1 MKPYTRILKYAA
13 NYKKYISVSVILS
26 VLFSVFSGISIYL
39 TIPLLKTLFLT
50 GSSVQEV
57 VPAGNFVRTF
67 MYEFE
72 KFILSGGKEN
82 ALLLIC
88 ILILISYLL
97 KNITGFFQSLYMQKV
112 EKSVMRDVR
121 NEMYEKVNA
130 FSLRYFTT
138 ERTGNLISRMTNDVN
153 VIQNGISAIFYNLFR
168 EPLLIIIYL
177 VLALSIS
184 WKMTLIA
191 LVIFP
196 VTVLVILKIGSS
208 LKRRSQRMQSKYS
221 DILSVITETIYA
233 SKIIRAFNAQNFL
246 NKMFRNESQELYIL
260 TMKNV
265 KASELAQP
273 ITEFLSILAGVLIIW
288 FGGRDILVSN
298 TLSAEDFL
306 GFLFIIFQLVVPI
319 KNLSGVNNSIQQSSV
334 SAERIFEIIDY
345 PLEIIENSNAAD
357 KRSFD
362 SSIELNNVCFEYD
375 ANKPV
380 IKNVSLKIN
389 KSQVIALVGPSGSGK
404 STLADLIARFYD
416 VTSGSIIMDG
426 TNIKEISIKSLRNL
440 IGIVQQETILFN
452 DSIRNNIIF
461 GMENVSE
468 EKLIEICRSAN
479 AYDFILK
486 TENGLDTV
494 IGERGLKLSGGQRQR
509 ISIARTLLRNPS
521 ILILDEATSS
531 LDSQSEI
538 TVQNAIEKL
547 MTGRTS
553 IVIAH
558 RLSTVRNADIIY
570 VLEKGGIAESG
581 EHEELLMKNGLYRR
595 LYDTQNIQT

>member
-1 MKPYTRILKYAA
+1 MKPYSRILKYATR
-13 NYKKYISVSVILS
+13 YKKYILISVALS
-26 VLFSVFSGISIYL
+26 VLFSIFSGLSIYL
-39 TIPLLKTLFLT
+39 TIPLLKTLFIS
-50 GSSVQEV
+50 GNSVTDS
-57 VPAGNFVRTF
+57 VPAGNFIRNS

-82 ALLLIC
+82 ALFLIC
-88 ILILISYLL
+88 ALILVSYLL

-121 NEMYEKVNA
+121 YEMYEKINS
-130 FSLRYFTT
+130 FSLRYFTS

-153 VIQNGISAIFYNLFR
+153 VIQGGLSAVFFNLFR

-191 LVIFP
+191 LVVFP
-196 VTVLVILKIGSS
+196 VTVLVVAKIGSS
-208 LKRRSQRMQSKYS
+208 LRRRSQRMQNKNSE
-221 DILSVITETIYA
+221 ILSVITETIYA

-246 NKMFRNESQELYIL
+246 NRHFRKESDELYTL

-273 ITEFLSILAGVLIIW
+273 ITEFLTILAGVSIIW
-288 FGGRDILVSN
+288 FGGRDILVTN

-345 PLEIIENSNAAD
+345 PLEIIESKDAAE
-357 KRSFD
+357 KISFD
-362 SSIELNNVCFEYD
+362 KSIELRNVFFEYVV
-375 ANKPV
+375 NKPV
-380 IKNVSLKIN
+380 IKNVSFKID

-416 VTSGSIIMDG
+416 VTSGNIFMDEID
-426 TNIKEISIKSLRNL
+426 IKNISIKSLRNL

-452 DSIRNNIIF
+452 DTIRNNIVF

-509 ISIARTLLRNPS
+509 ISIARTLLRNPA

-547 MTGRTS
+547 MSGRTS

-558 RLSTVRNADIIY
+558 RLSTVRNADIIF
-570 VLEKGGIAESG
+570 VLDKGGIAESG
-581 EHEELLMKNGLYRR
+581 NHEELLMKDGLYRK
-595 LYDTQNIQT
+595 LYDTQNIQI

>member
-1 MKPYTRILKYAA
+1 MKPYPRILKYATR
-13 NYKKYISVSVILS
+13 YKKYILISVGLS
-26 VLFSVFSGISIYL
+26 VLFSIFSGLSIYL
-39 TIPLLKTLFLT
+39 TIPLLKTLFIS
-50 GSSVQEV
+50 GNSVTDA
-57 VPAGNFVRTF
+57 VPAGNFIRNS

-82 ALLLIC
+82 ALFLTC
-88 ILILISYLL
+88 ALILIAYLL

-121 NEMYEKVNA
+121 YEMYEKVNS
-130 FSLRYFTT
+130 FSLRYFTS

-153 VIQNGISAIFYNLFR
+153 VIQGGLSAVFFNLFR

-191 LVIFP
+191 LVVFP
-196 VTVLVILKIGSS
+196 VTVLVVAKIGSS
-208 LKRRSQRMQSKYS
+208 LRRRSQRMQNKNSE
-221 DILSVITETIYA
+221 ILSVITETIYA

-246 NKMFRNESQELYIL
+246 NRLFRKESDELYTL

-273 ITEFLSILAGVLIIW
+273 ITEFLTILAGVSIIW
-288 FGGRDILVSN
+288 FGGRDILVTN

-345 PLEIIENSNAAD
+345 PLEITESKDALEKN
-357 KRSFD
+357 SFD
-362 SSIELNNVCFEYD
+362 KSIELRNVCFEYD
-375 ANKPV
+375 VNKPV
-380 IKNVSLKIN
+380 IKNVSFKIE

-416 VTSGSIIMDG
+416 VTSGNILIDDMD
-426 TNIKEISIKSLRNL
+426 IKNISIKSLRNL

-452 DSIRNNIIF
+452 DTIRNNIIF

-509 ISIARTLLRNPS
+509 ISIARTLLRNPA

-558 RLSTVRNADIIY
+558 RLSTVRNADIIF

-581 EHEELLMKNGLYRR
+581 NHEELLQKKGLYRQ
-595 LYDTQNIQT
+595 LYDTQNIQI

>member
-1 MKPYTRILKYAA
+1 MKPYTRILKYALR
-13 NYKKYISVSVILS
+13 YKKFISISVALS

-39 TIPLLKTLFLT
+39 TIPLLKTLFLS
-50 GSSVQEV
+50 GNSVSES
-57 VPAGNFVRTF
+57 VPAGNFIKSS

-82 ALLLIC
+82 ALFLIC
-88 ILILISYLL
+88 SLILVAYLL
-97 KNITGFFQSLYMQKV
+97 KNITGFYQSLYMQKV

-121 NEMYEKVNA
+121 YEMYEKINS
-130 FSLRYFTT
+130 FSLRYFTS

-153 VIQNGISAIFYNLFR
+153 VIQGGLSAVFFNLFR

-191 LVIFP
+191 LVVFP
-196 VTVLVILKIGSS
+196 ITVLVVAKIGSS
-208 LKRRSQRMQSKYS
+208 LRRRSQRMQSKNS
-221 DILSVITETIYA
+221 EILSVITETIYA

-246 NKMFRNESQELYIL
+246 NRLFRKDSDELYTL

-273 ITEFLSILAGVLIIW
+273 ITEFLTILAGVSIIW

-345 PLEIIENSNAAD
+345 PLEIIESKEAAE
-357 KRSFD
+357 KNSFD
-362 SSIELNNVCFEYD
+362 KSIELKNVCFEYD
-375 ANKPV
+375 KKKTV
-380 IKNVSLKIN
+380 IKNVSLKID

-416 VTSGSIIMDG
+416 VTSGSILIDG
-426 TNIKEISIKSLRNL
+426 ADVKSISLKSLRNL

-452 DSIRNNIIF
+452 DTIRNNIVF
-461 GMENVSE
+461 GLENVSE
-468 EKLIEICRSAN
+468 DKLIEICKSAN

-509 ISIARTLLRNPS
+509 ISIARTLLRNPA

-558 RLSTVRNADIIY
+558 RLSTVRNADYIF
-570 VLEKGGIAESG
+570 VLEKGEIAESG
-581 EHEELLMKNGLYRR
+581 NHEELLEMNGLYKR
-595 LYDTQNIQT
+595 LSDIQNIKN